1 MSSFVLKLIAAVTMF
16 IDHMGL
22 ILFPHQM
29 IFRIIGRL
37 AFPLYAYC
45 IAEGFRYTRNRWHY
59 FLRIFILG
67 SLCQIV
73 YAFVD
78 DHLLLGIL
86 LSFSIAIVIMALCDS
101 VKSCLRG
108 EVSRLNLL
116 MERVTKKHLSPD
128 ADRILST
135 VLACASII
143 LAFVLCMLVDVDY
156 GFFGIMLPVLTS
168 FFDDK
173 AQRFVIFSTA
183 LLALCIDMTTGFTIQ
198 YWSLLTIPIL
208 AAYNGKPGRYRM
220 KHFFYIFYP
229 LHLVVLY
236 GIDLLL

>member
-22 ILFPHQM
+22 ILFPGQM
-29 IFRIIGRL
+29 IFRVIGRL
-37 AFPLYAYC
+37 AFPIYAYC

-67 SLCQIV
+67 AVCQIV

-86 LSFSIAIVIMALCDS
+86 ISFSIAIVIMALCDG
-101 VKSCLRG
+101 VKACLRG
-108 EVSRLNLL
+108 EKSRLNLL
-116 MERVTKKHLSPD
+116 LEKVTHKSLSPD
-128 ADRILST
+128 ADRVLST
-135 VLACASII
+135 ALACSSII

-168 FFDDK
+168 FFDDRG
-173 AQRFVIFSTA
+173 QRFVIFAST
-183 LLALCIDMTTGFTIQ
+183 LLALCIDMTGGFTIQ
-198 YWSLLTIPIL
+198 YWSLLTIPII

-220 KHFFYIFYP
+220 KHFFYVFYP

-236 GIDLLL
+236 GIDMIL

>member
-22 ILFPHQM
+22 ILFPGQM
-29 IFRIIGRL
+29 IFRVIGRL

-67 SLCQIV
+67 AVCQIV

-86 LSFSIAIVIMALCDS
+86 ISFSIAIVIMALCDS

-108 EVSRLNLL
+108 ETSRLNRLIGKL
-116 MERVTKKHLSPD
+116 TRKSLSPD

-135 VLACASII
+135 VLACTSII
-143 LAFVLCMLVDVDY
+143 LAFVLCMAVDVDY

-168 FFDDK
+168 FFDDRG
-173 AQRFVIFSTA
+173 QRFVIFSTA
-183 LLALCIDMTTGFTIQ
+183 LLALCIDMTAGFTIQ
-198 YWSLLTIPIL
+198 YWSLLTIPIIAL
-208 AAYNGKPGRYRM
+208 YNGKPGRYRL
-220 KHFFYIFYP
+220 KNFFYIFYP

-236 GIDLLL
+236 GIDMLL

>member
-22 ILFPHQM
+22 ILFPGQM
-29 IFRIIGRL
+29 IFRVIGRL
-37 AFPLYAYC
+37 AFPIYAYC

-67 SLCQIV
+67 AVCQIV

-86 LSFSIAIVIMALCDS
+86 ISFSIAIVIMALCDG
-101 VKSCLRG
+101 VKACLRG
-108 EVSRLNLL
+108 EKSRLNLL
-116 MERVTKKHLSPD
+116 LEKVTHKSLSPD
-128 ADRILST
+128 ADRVLST
-135 VLACASII
+135 ALACSSII

-168 FFDDK
+168 FFDDRG
-173 AQRFVIFSTA
+173 QRFVIFAST
-183 LLALCIDMTTGFTIQ
+183 LLALCIDMTGGFTIQ
-198 YWSLLTIPIL
+198 YWSLLTIPII
-208 AAYNGKPGRYRM
+208 AAYNG
-220 KHFFYIFYP
+220 
-229 LHLVVLY
+229 
-236 GIDLLL
+236 

>member
-1 MSSFVLKLIAAVTMF
+1 MSSFLLKLIAAVTMF

-22 ILFPHQM
+22 ILFPGQM
-29 IFRIIGRL
+29 IFRVIGRI

-67 SLCQIV
+67 AVCQIV

-78 DHLLLGIL
+78 DDLLLGIL
-86 LSFSIAIVIMALCDS
+86 ISFSIAIVIMALCDG
-101 VKSCLRG
+101 VKACLRG
-108 EVSRLNLL
+108 QKSRLNLL
-116 MERVTKKHLSPD
+116 IERVTHKSLSAD
-128 ADRILST
+128 ADRVLST
-135 VLACASII
+135 ALACTSIV

-168 FFDDK
+168 FFDDRG
-173 AQRFVIFSTA
+173 QRFVMFAST
-183 LLALCIDMTTGFTIQ
+183 LLALCIDMTGGFTIQ
-198 YWSLLTIPIL
+198 YWSLLTIPII
-208 AAYNGKPGRYRM
+208 AAYNGKPGKYRM
-220 KHFFYIFYP
+220 KNFFYIFYP

-236 GIDLLL
+236 GIDMLL

>member
-22 ILFPHQM
+22 ILFPGQM
-29 IFRIIGRL
+29 IFRVIGRL
-37 AFPLYAYC
+37 AFPIYAYC

-67 SLCQIV
+67 AVCQIV

-86 LSFSIAIVIMALCDS
+86 ISFSIAIVIMALCDG
-101 VKSCLRG
+101 VKACLRG
-108 EVSRLNLL
+108 EKSRLNLL
-116 MERVTKKHLSPD
+116 IGKVTHKSLSPA
-128 ADRILST
+128 ADRVLST
-135 VLACASII
+135 ALACSSIV

-168 FFDDK
+168 FFDDRG
-173 AQRFVIFSTA
+173 QRFVIFAST
-183 LLALCIDMTTGFTIQ
+183 LLALCIDMTGGFTIQ
-198 YWSLLTIPIL
+198 YWSLLTIPII
-208 AAYNGKPGRYRM
+208 AAYNG
-220 KHFFYIFYP
+220 
-229 LHLVVLY
+229 
-236 GIDLLL
+236 

>member
-22 ILFPHQM
+22 ILFPGQM

-67 SLCQIV
+67 AVCQIV

-78 DHLLLGIL
+78 DDLLLGIL
-86 LSFSIAIVIMALCDS
+86 ISFSIAIVIMALCDS
-101 VKSCLRG
+101 AKSCLKG
-108 EVSRLNLL
+108 ETSRLNRLIEKL
-116 MERVTKKHLSPD
+116 THQSLSPN
-128 ADRILST
+128 ADRILSIA
-135 VLACASII
+135 LAGTSII
-143 LAFVLCMLVDVDY
+143 LAFVLCTVVDVDY

-168 FFDDK
+168 LFEGRT
-173 AQRFVIFSTA
+173 QRFVIFSST
-183 LLALCIDMTTGFTIQ
+183 LLALCIDLTAGFAVQ

-208 AAYNGKPGRYRM
+208 AAYNGKPGKYRL
-220 KHFFYIFYP
+220 KNFFYIFYP

-236 GIDLLL
+236 GIDMLL